1 MSDDLA
7 SDAERLLSEATP
19 PKMGTPS
26 SKLLE
31 EWIEF
36 TCIQAMSVAEKYTEK
51 VAAAKVAVSYL
62 AVKAKLPVEFGA
74 GFSDD

>member
-1 MSDDLA
+1 VSDDLA

-19 PKMGTPS
+19 PAPGTPS

-62 AVKAKLPVEFGA
+62 AVKSKLPVAYGS
-74 GFSDD
+74 GFDE